1 MQIRHKLLL
10 WFAGLVSVLLLA
22 FSAYVYLS
30 YAEFRTQGFAQ
41 RLVRK
46 AELLYQVLDDARV
59 NEALATL
66 PEQAGYI
73 YGPTDQLVYA
83 SPNAGDY
90 QPSAEFLT
98 EVRQQGLVAFDF
110 TSPNHIYVKEGVA
123 LTFRRPSEPG
133 RYLAIVTAY
142 DNAGFTR
149 EHTLLRTLLYGYLG
163 AVVLVAGLGLVFAR
177 WALLPFNRLISQLR
191 RPGLTQPFR
200 LQPLHQHD
208 EAGELAAAFNGLL
221 ARQEALAQSQQAF
234 IAQASHELR
243 TPLTTIKGWLETSLA
258 YDADANSL
266 REGIRQAAQELDKL
280 TALANGLLHLAHL
293 EGLSTR
299 LERQPLELMDLLLD
313 VIDTIQH
320 QRPAQRLALAVGE
333 GVQQQTSAPVVLGN
347 SHLLRTAI
355 TNLVDNACKY
365 SGGQPVALR
374 LEMHTDLAIRL
385 AIEDR
390 GIGIAPADAE
400 RIFQPL
406 TRGSNSQQVS
416 GFGIGL
422 TLARQVVQLHQ
433 GQLWLRPRS
442 GGGTVA
448 EVELP
453 LVREASPTGL

>member
-1 MQIRHKLLL
+1 MQIRHKLLF
-10 WFAGLVSVLLLA
+10 WFAGLVSVLLLI
-22 FSAYVYLS
+22 FSAYVYWS

-73 YGPTDQLVYA
+73 YNPTDQLVYA

-90 QPSAEFLT
+90 QPSPAFLA
-98 EVRQQGLVAFDF
+98 EVRQQGRVAFDF
-110 TSPNHIYVKEGVA
+110 PSPNHLYPKEGVA
-123 LTFRRPSEPG
+123 LTFRRPPEPG

-149 EHTLLRTLLYGYLG
+149 EHTLLRTLFYGYLG
-163 AVVLVAGLGLVFAR
+163 AIVLVVGLGLVFAR
-177 WALLPFNRLISQLR
+177 WALLPFDRLIGQLR
-191 RPGLTQPFR
+191 RPSLTQPFR
-200 LQPLHQHD
+200 LQPLHRHD
-208 EAGELAAAFNGLL
+208 EAGELAAAFNSLL
-221 ARQEALAQSQQAF
+221 TQQEALAQSQQAF

-243 TPLTTIKGWLETSLA
+243 TPLTTVKGWLETSLA

-293 EGLSTR
+293 EGLGTH
-299 LERQPLELMDLLLD
+299 LEHQSIELMDLLLD
-313 VIDTIQH
+313 VVDTVQH
-320 QRPAQRLALAVGE
+320 QRPTQRLALAVGE

-347 SHLLRTAI
+347 THLLRIAI

-365 SGGQPVALR
+365 SAGQPVALR
-374 LEMHTDLAIRL
+374 LEMHTDLAIRV

-390 GIGIAPADAE
+390 GIGIVPADAE

-406 TRGSNSQQVS
+406 TRGSNSQQVT

-422 TLARQVVQLHQ
+422 TLARQIVQLHQ
-433 GQLWLRPRS
+433 GRLWLRPRP

-453 LVREASPTGL
+453 LLRETE

>member
-10 WFAGLVSVLLLA
+10 WFAGLVSVLVLA

-30 YAEFRTQGFAQ
+30 YAEFRTQAFQQ

-46 AELLYQVLDDARV
+46 AELLYQVLEDERV
-59 NEALATL
+59 TEALATL
-66 PEQAGYI
+66 PEQAGYL
-73 YGPTDQLVYA
+73 YSPTGQLLYA

-90 QPSAEFLT
+90 TASPAFQA
-98 EVRQQGLVAFDF
+98 EVRQQGRLAFDF
-110 TSPNHIYVKEGVA
+110 TSPHHLYQKEGVA
-123 LTFRRPSEPG
+123 LTFRRAGQPG
-133 RYLAIVTAY
+133 LYLAVVTAY

-149 EHTLLRTLLYGYLG
+149 EHTLLLTLLYGFLG
-163 AVVLVAGLGLVFAR
+163 AIVLVSGLGLVFAR
-177 WALLPFNRLISQLR
+177 WALLPFNRLIGQLR
-191 RPGLTQPFR
+191 RPSLTQPFR
-200 LQPLHQHD
+200 LRPLHTHD
-208 EAGELAAAFNGLL
+208 EAGELAAAFNNLL
-221 ARQEALAQSQQAF
+221 ARQEALARSQQAF

-258 YDADANSL
+258 YDADAASL
-266 REGIRQAAQELDKL
+266 REGIRQAAQELEKL

-293 EGLSTR
+293 EGLGSQ
-299 LERQPLELMDLLLD
+299 LERQPLELIDLLLD
-313 VIDTIQH
+313 VIDTVQH

-333 GVQQQTSAPVVLGN
+333 GVQQQLSAPTVLGN
-347 SHLLRTAI
+347 SHLLRTAL

-365 SGGQPVALR
+365 SDGQPVALH
-374 LEMHTDLAIRL
+374 LEMHTDQAIRL

-390 GIGIAPADAE
+390 GIGIVPADAG

-406 TRGSNSQQVS
+406 TRGANSQKVS

-422 TLARQVVQLHQ
+422 TLAQQIIQLHQ
-433 GQLWLRPRS
+433 GKLWLRPRP

-453 LVREASPTGL
+453 LVPMAD

>member
-1 MQIRHKLLL
+1 VQIRHKLLL

-22 FSAYVYLS
+22 FSAYVYWS
-30 YAEFRTQGFAQ
+30 YAEFRTQAFQQ

-46 AELLYQVLDDARV
+46 AELLYQVLDDERV
-59 NEALATL
+59 TEALATL

-73 YGPTDQLVYA
+73 YSPTGQLLYA

-90 QPSAEFLT
+90 TASPAFQD
-98 EVRQQGLVAFDF
+98 EVRQEGRVAFDF
-110 TSPNHIYVKEGVA
+110 ASPNHIYQKEGVA
-123 LTFRRPSEPG
+123 LTFRRAGQPG
-133 RYLAIVTAY
+133 LYLTVVTAY

-149 EHTLLRTLLYGYLG
+149 EHTLLLTLLYGYLG
-163 AVVLVAGLGLVFAR
+163 AVVLVSGLGLVFAR
-177 WALLPFNRLISQLR
+177 WALLPFNRLIGQLR
-191 RPGLTQPFR
+191 RPSLTQPFR
-200 LQPLHQHD
+200 LRPLHTHD

-243 TPLTTIKGWLETSLA
+243 TPLTTIKGWLETSLT
-258 YDADANSL
+258 YDADAASL

-313 VIDTIQH
+313 VIDTVQH
-320 QRPAQRLALAVGE
+320 QRPTQRLALAVGE
-333 GVQQQTSAPVVLGN
+333 GVQQQASAPMVMGN
-347 SHLLRTAI
+347 NHLLRTAL

-365 SGGQPVALR
+365 SGGQPVTLR
-374 LEMHTDLAIRL
+374 LEMHTDQAIRL

-390 GIGIAPADAE
+390 GVGIAPADAE

-406 TRGSNSQQVS
+406 TRGSNSQHIS

-422 TLARQVVQLHQ
+422 TLAQQIIKLHQ

-453 LVREASPTGL
+453 LVAAEA

>member
-30 YAEFRTQGFAQ
+30 YAEFRTQAFQQ

-46 AELLYQVLDDARV
+46 AELLYQVLDDERV
-59 NEALATL
+59 TEALATL
-66 PEQAGYI
+66 PEQAGYL
-73 YGPTDQLVYA
+73 YSPTGQLLYT
-83 SPNAGDY
+83 SPSTGDY
-90 QPSAEFLT
+90 QALPAFQA
-98 EVRQQGLVAFDF
+98 EVRQQGRVAFAF
-110 TSPNHIYVKEGVA
+110 ASPNHQYQKEGVA
-123 LTFRRPSEPG
+123 LTFRRAGQPG
-133 RYLAIVTAY
+133 LYLAVVTAY
-142 DNAGFTR
+142 DAAGFTR
-149 EHTLLRTLLYGYLG
+149 EHTLLLTMLYGYLG
-163 AVVLVAGLGLVFAR
+163 AVVLVSGLGLVFAR
-177 WALLPFNRLISQLR
+177 WALLPFNRLIGQLR
-191 RPGLTQPFR
+191 RPSLTQPFR
-200 LQPLHQHD
+200 LQPLHAHD
-208 EAGELAAAFNGLL
+208 EAGELAAAFNSLL

-258 YDADANSL
+258 YDADAASL

-293 EGLSTR
+293 EGLGAR
-299 LERQPLELMDLLLD
+299 LERQPLELMDMLLD
-313 VIDTIQH
+313 VIDTVQH
-320 QRPAQRLALAVGE
+320 HRPNQRLALAVGE
-333 GVQQQTSAPVVLGN
+333 GVQQQVSAPTVLGN
-347 SHLLRTAI
+347 HHLLRTAL

-365 SGGQPVALR
+365 SDGQPVALH
-374 LEMHTDLAIRL
+374 LEMHTDQAIRL

-390 GIGIAPADAE
+390 GIGIVPADAE

-406 TRGSNSQQVS
+406 TRGANSQHVS

-422 TLARQVVQLHQ
+422 TLARQIIQLHQ
-433 GQLWLRPRS
+433 GRLWLRPRP

-453 LVREASPTGL
+453 LAQEVK

>member
-22 FSAYVYLS
+22 FSAYVYVS

-73 YGPTDQLVYA
+73 YSPTDQLVYA

-90 QPSAEFLT
+90 HPSAAFLA
-98 EVRQQGLVAFDF
+98 EVRQQGRVAFDF
-110 TSPNHIYVKEGVA
+110 TSPDHIYSKEGVA

-142 DNAGFTR
+142 DNAGLTR

-191 RPGLTQPFR
+191 RPGVTQPFR

-258 YDADANSL
+258 YDADVSSL

-293 EGLSTR
+293 EGLDTH

-313 VIDTIQH
+313 VIDTVQH
-320 QRPAQRLALAVGE
+320 QRPAQRLALTVGE

-347 SHLLRTAI
+347 NHLLRTAI

-365 SGGQPVALR
+365 SDGQPVALR

-385 AIEDR
+385 TIEDR

-422 TLARQVVQLHQ
+422 TLARQIVQLHR

-448 EVELP
+448 EVGLP
-453 LVREASPTGL
+453 LVREAGSTDL